1 MEIASVFGVYGI
13 DVDPRH
19 LSLIGDYMTFE
30 GGYKAFNRI
39 AMESNP
45 SPFSQM
51 SFERTSHF
59 LTNATL
65 AGGYE
70 DMKSPSARIV
80 MGQVVEGG
88 TGCFDVVQPI

>member
-1 MEIASVFGVYGI
+1 
-13 DVDPRH
+13 
-19 LSLIGDYMTFE
+19 MTFE

-51 SFERTSHF
+51 SFERTSYF
-59 LTNATL
+59 LTNSTL
-65 AGGYE
+65 SGGHD
-70 DMKSPSARIV
+70 DMKSPSARLV
-80 MGQVVEGG
+80 LGQVVEGG